1 MFKIWCLLFVSI
13 LPAGN
18 SFHKLKSD
26 LKRIDEGFKKKKVV
40 QPNHIYCFLFS
51 DTSHV
56 FPGKLGPLKNGSV
69 RKNFRSVIVH
79 FISHI
84 ILHKLPKRKKGKEY
98 FPFYP
103 FFTYFLFFTG
113 FSFLLSPKICSDS
126 LTSQVPRPTLLS
138 FKSTTHLSLTNC
150 RC

>member
-18 SFHKLKSD
+18 SFHKLKSH

-56 FPGKLGPLKNGSV
+56 FPGKLGSLKNGSV

-79 FISHI
+79 FISQI

>member
-84 ILHKLPKRKKGKEY
+84 ILHKLPKRKKGKRI
-98 FPFYP
+98 FPFLPP
-103 FFTYFLFFTG
+103 FHLFCISQDFLFF
-113 FSFLLSPKICSDS
+113 LSPKICSDS